1 MEVLK
6 SQTDYKP
13 LLYIKMNNGNN
24 DRNFDFTLNLSFKK
38 FHDWLNSDAKPM
50 VLVVNEKA
58 SYDTK
63 GNAA

>member
-1 MEVLK
+1 
-6 SQTDYKP
+6 
-13 LLYIKMNNGNN
+13 MNNGNN